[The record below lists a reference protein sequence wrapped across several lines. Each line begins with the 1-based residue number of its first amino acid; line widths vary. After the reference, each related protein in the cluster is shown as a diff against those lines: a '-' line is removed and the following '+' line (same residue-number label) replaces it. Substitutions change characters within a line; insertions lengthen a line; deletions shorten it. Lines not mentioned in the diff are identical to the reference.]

1 MNLRNPFDQRPIKIE
16 DHRPTSPIR
25 ASSSPNLKMAEES
38 PSKASAF
45 FIDRL
50 VQPLLGGLNPSFAP
64 VSDKGQPGLSLNL
77 MTRNFRR
84 FSARYDH
91 VSLQF

>member
-1 MNLRNPFDQRPIKIE
+1 LKIIA
-16 DHRPTSPIR
+16 HLNYQGLVIT
-25 ASSSPNLKMAEES
+25 PNLKMAEES

-91 VSLQF
+91 VSLLF

>member
-1 MNLRNPFDQRPIKIE
+1 
-16 DHRPTSPIR
+16 
-25 ASSSPNLKMAEES
+25 MAEES

-50 VQPLLGGLNPSFAP
+50 MQPLLGGLNPSFAP
-64 VSDKGQPGLSLNL
+64 LSEHGKPGLSLNL

-84 FSARYDH
+84 FSARFLILH
-91 VSLQF
+91 AHANLVLEWE